1 MTAKA
6 AASRIRLDEHVHS
19 TLIRIL
25 VLLEPLVIL
34 DVSDGPAFSL
44 DEERLDCRS
53 ATPDVPLR
61 DDLARYR

>member
-1 MTAKA
+1 
-6 AASRIRLDEHVHS
+6 
-19 TLIRIL
+19 
-25 VLLEPLVIL
+25 VIL